1 MGRQGDLDKI
11 STPSVNNL
19 WLYQLELAYQLRLHE
34 GYFLTTGISGGL
46 GLNSINEDTIAP
58 QVLALNLRLTQ
69 K

>member
-34 GYFLTTGISGGL
+34 RYFLTTGISGGL